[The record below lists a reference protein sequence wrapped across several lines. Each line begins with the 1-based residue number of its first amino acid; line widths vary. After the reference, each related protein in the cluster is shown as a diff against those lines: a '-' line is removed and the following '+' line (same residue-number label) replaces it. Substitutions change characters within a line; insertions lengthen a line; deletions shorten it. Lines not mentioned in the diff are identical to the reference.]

1 MCLPLIARI
10 IAVEAEYAEA
20 ELLEGERV
28 RVSTALHPEVTVDQY
43 VLLDRGMIIEL
54 IDADQVEEMLQF
66 YTELTADVG
75 EGGCASWMRRSVHPH
90 TRF

>member
-10 IAVEAEYAEA
+10 IAVGGDYAEA

-28 RVSTALHPEVTVDQY
+28 RVSTALHPDVTIDQY

-54 IDADQVEEMLQF
+54 IAADQVEEMLQF
-66 YTELTADVG
+66 YAELTQMWEKEDALH
-75 EGGCASWMRRSVHPH
+75 A
-90 TRF
+90 

>member
-10 IAVEAEYAEA
+10 IAVEGEHAEA

-28 RVSTALHPEVTVDQY
+28 RVSTALYPDVTVDQY

-66 YTELTADVG
+66 YTELTQMWEKEDALH
-75 EGGCASWMRRSVHPH
+75 A
-90 TRF
+90 

>member
-10 IAVEAEYAEA
+10 VAVQGELAEA

-28 RVSTALHPEVTVDQY
+28 RVSTALHPEVTVEQY

-66 YTELTADVG
+66 YTELTEMWAKEDALHG
-75 EGGCASWMRRSVHPH
+75 
-90 TRF
+90 

>member
-10 IAVEAEYAEA
+10 IAVGGDYAEA

-28 RVSTALHPEVTVDQY
+28 RVSTALHPDVTIDQY

-66 YTELTADVG
+66 YAELTQMWEKEDALH
-75 EGGCASWMRRSVHPH
+75 A
-90 TRF
+90 

>member
-10 IAVEAEYAEA
+10 ITVEGDYAEA

-28 RVSTALHPEVTVDQY
+28 RVSTALHPDVTANHY

-66 YTELTADVG
+66 YAELTRMWEKEDALH
-75 EGGCASWMRRSVHPH
+75 A
-90 TRF
+90 